1 MDLTLAGAL
10 ADDVFRL
17 LLVLVRIG
25 SALMVV
31 PALGDAYVPMRVRL
45 LLALLIAFLITPAV
59 TPVLP
64 TMPASNLALI
74 VLIAGEA
81 IVGLFLGLVARLLM
95 TALEIA
101 GMAISFNLSLANA
114 FVFNPMMAAQG
125 SLVGAFLGIMGMV
138 LIFAT
143 DLHHLM
149 LFAIVDSYDLFIPG
163 EMPMTADMADMMA
176 HLLSRAFT
184 IGVRLAAPF
193 IVIGLVFYLGLG
205 VLARLMPQIPV
216 LFVAMPAQ
224 ILLGFIVF
232 ALVVSAT
239 MMYWLGTFQEGL
251 IVYMRP

>member
-1 MDLTLAGAL
+1 MEITLAGAL

-17 LLVLVRIG
+17 LLVLVRVGAAMMVIPAIG
-25 SALMVV
+25 DS
-31 PALGDAYVPMRVRL
+31 YVPVRVRL
-45 LLALLIAFLITPAV
+45 LLALLIAFLV
-59 TPVLP
+59 TPSVTPFLP
-64 TMPASNLALI
+64 LMPENAILLALLI
-74 VLIAGEA
+74 VGEA
-81 IVGLFLGLVARLLM
+81 IIGLFLGLVARLLM

-125 SLVGAFLGIMGMV
+125 SLVGAFLGVMGMV

-149 LFAIVDSYDLFIPG
+149 LIAIVDSYDLFVPG
-163 EMPMTADMADMMA
+163 ELPMTADMADMMA

-193 IVIGLVFYLGLG
+193 IVIGLIFYLGLG

-224 ILLGFIVF
+224 ILLGFLVF
-232 ALVVSAT
+232 WMVLSG
-239 MMYWLGTFQEGL
+239 MMLYWLGTFQDGL
-251 IVYMRP
+251 IAYMRP